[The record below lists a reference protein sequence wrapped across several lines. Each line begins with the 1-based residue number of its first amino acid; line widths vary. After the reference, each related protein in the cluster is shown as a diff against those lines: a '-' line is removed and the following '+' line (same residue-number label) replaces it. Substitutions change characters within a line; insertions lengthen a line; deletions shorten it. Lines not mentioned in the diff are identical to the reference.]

1 VVLLHPPPITVPELG
16 IRMGTSKE
24 ATGITVAAS
33 VSNVCGQHADARGKR
48 ARRRG
53 VNQKLCN
60 TKLCVHYIN
69 GACTYGDSC
78 TFAHSSSSL
87 RAPPDLRKTRL
98 CKAFTQGC
106 CNDTECCY
114 AHGEEELRSAGKRG
128 QFRFAY
134 PLTDLWKHE
143 SQAKAAATPGA
154 TPTIAKMN
162 VPLTGR
168 DVAHLSSQR
177 FVAQRF
183 AAQRFAA
190 QKVDDQ
196 CPTKAILPGLNSW
209 PWGPTLDPPNALYAK
224 LMPENLMRQNHN
236 SLEEDRKI
244 ENCRTLA
251 QEFGRLYEQARALSV
266 NFDELQRKMPVASD
280 STSEGSVDLNFSCSR
295 SEDMEVFSL

>member
-1 VVLLHPPPITVPELG
+1 MIQNAVMHTVKKSSAQLGREGNSDLHTPSPTFGSMSPKQRQLLHLVPL
-16 IRMGTSKE
+16 
-24 ATGITVAAS
+24 
-33 VSNVCGQHADARGKR
+33 
-48 ARRRG
+48 
-53 VNQKLCN
+53 L
-60 TKLCVHYIN
+60 
-69 GACTYGDSC
+69 
-78 TFAHSSSSL
+78 
-87 RAPPDLRKTRL
+87 
-98 CKAFTQGC
+98 
-106 CNDTECCY
+106 
-114 AHGEEELRSAGKRG
+114 
-128 QFRFAY
+128 
-134 PLTDLWKHE
+134 PL
-143 SQAKAAATPGA
+143 Q
-154 TPTIAKMN
+154 MN